1 MKSGKAIKWLMGTRE
16 NAFCFEH
23 AIVLY
28 VKTVDETSKPAL
40 LYTTN

>member
-1 MKSGKAIKWLMGTRE
+1 MTSAKAIKWLMGTTE

-28 VKTVDETSKPAL
+28 VKTVDETSKPAF